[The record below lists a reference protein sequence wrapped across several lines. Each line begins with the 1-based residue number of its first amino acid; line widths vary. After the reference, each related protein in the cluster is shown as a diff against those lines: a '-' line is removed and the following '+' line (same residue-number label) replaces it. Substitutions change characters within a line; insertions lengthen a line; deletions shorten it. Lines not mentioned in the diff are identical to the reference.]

1 MDSFNVEPEQV
12 EGFLTEDN
20 YTTDISKY
28 RGDPKYDRDSLA
40 SRLKKSDIHTKDKY
54 QTADRKRREATFA
67 RGDSEA
73 DPDKIDYGNQ
83 TMMRKSFDAQ
93 KKKIKE
99 QGTEL
104 EIYQQQTLKLGEEVE
119 YLQKRMLTTQK
130 EHLEIINE

>member
-40 SRLKKSDIHTKDKY
+40 SRLKKSGVHTKDQY

-67 RGDSEA
+67 RGDENTDA
-73 DPDKIDYGNQ
+73 DKIDFGNQ

-99 QGTEL
+99 QGAEL
-104 EIYQQQTLKLGEEVE
+104 EIYTGQTAKLEEEVE
-119 YLQKRMLTTQK
+119 YLQGRMLVNQR
-130 EHLEIINE
+130 EHLDIINE